1 MADAVT
7 SQTLVDG
14 ERLAIMKFTN
24 ISDGTGETAVTKVT
38 VSSLS
43 ANNLGIACNGVTVT
57 KITSVCHGL
66 EVRMYWDASTDV
78 PFFLSTVNTN
88 YQNDFSSIGGISN
101 NAGTGKNGNI
111 VFSTSDA
118 TNGDTYTVVLEMVK
132 HYANPFD
139 TL

>member
-7 SQTLVDG
+7 SQTLLDG

-24 ISDGTGETAVTKVT
+24 ISDGTGETAVTKVN
-38 VSSLS
+38 VSALTPSNS
-43 ANNLGIACNGVTVT
+43 GKACTGVTVT

-66 EVRMYWDASTDV
+66 EVRMYWDATTDV
-78 PFFLSTVNTN
+78 PFFLATVNTN
-88 YQNDFSSIGGISN
+88 YENDFSKIGGITN
-101 NAGTGKNGNI
+101 NAGAGKNGNI

-132 HYANPFD
+132 SYA
-139 TL
+139 

>member
-7 SQTLVDG
+7 TQTLLDG

-24 ISDGTGETAVTKVT
+24 ISDGTGETAVTKVN
-38 VSSLS
+38 VSTLTASNS
-43 ANNLGIACNGVTVT
+43 GKTCTGVTVT
-57 KITSVCHGL
+57 KITSVCHGM

-78 PFFLSTVNTN
+78 PFFLSTINTN
-88 YQNDFSSIGGISN
+88 YENDFSNFGGITN

-118 TNGDTYTVVLEMVK
+118 SSGDTYTVVLEMVK
-132 HYANPFD
+132 SYA
-139 TL
+139 

>member
-7 SQTLVDG
+7 SQTLLDG

-24 ISDGTGETAVTKVT
+24 ISDGTGESAVTKVN
-38 VSSLS
+38 V
-43 ANNLGIACNGVTVT
+43 ANLTASNSGKACTGVTVT
-57 KITSVCHGL
+57 KITSVCHGM

-78 PFFLSTVNTN
+78 PFFLTTVNTN
-88 YQNDFSSIGGISN
+88 YENDFSAIGGITN

-118 TNGDTYTVVLEMVK
+118 TAGDTYTVVLEMVK
-132 HYANPFD
+132 SYA
-139 TL
+139 

>member
-7 SQTLVDG
+7 SQTLLDG

-24 ISDGTGETAVTKVT
+24 ISDGTGESAVTKVN
-38 VSSLS
+38 VSTLTAS
-43 ANNLGIACNGVTVT
+43 NTGNACTGVSVT

-66 EVRMYWDASTDV
+66 EVRMFWDATTDV
-78 PFFLSTVNTN
+78 PFFLSTINTN
-88 YQNDFSSIGGISN
+88 YCNDFSNFGGITN

-118 TNGDTYTVVLEMVK
+118 SSGDTYTVVLEMIK
-132 HYANPFD
+132 YY
-139 TL
+139 T

>member
-7 SQTLVDG
+7 SQTLMDG

-24 ISDGTGETAVTKVT
+24 ISDGTGENAVTKVN
-38 VSSLS
+38 VSALNPNSR
-43 ANNLGIACNGVTVT
+43 GKACTGVTVT
-57 KITSVCHGL
+57 KIMSVCHGM

-88 YQNDFSSIGGISN
+88 YENDFSSFGGIAN

-111 VFSTSDA
+111 VFSTSDQTA
-118 TNGDTYTVVLEMVK
+118 GDTYTVVLEMQK
-132 HYANPFD
+132 FYS
-139 TL
+139 